1 MFDLEE
7 VFKELNISIGEAAS
21 IISMDI
27 QELNNI
33 VHDAEDDVKLKIY
46 HQIINIMKDEL
57 LFNGLVDFISPYME
71 EPHVFIKDIL
81 ELEDVKPRRM
91 INMIRRWVTLA
102 NSESKDGIRVLFI
115 IICIEALYNLRYPD
129 NKMAKIKILIN
140 FFEQYIIGE
149 NREKIIA
156 KVNRS
161 YADILFIDNPR
172 ESAEVSLEI
181 FARMI
186 YSIRNQVAHEGNY
199 WDFSFQPEFIDYSL
213 MQFVKLA
220 ESYEEFKYLKK
231 VNQEPPER
239 IYEVSLGY
247 DEFRDICINGMINFV
262 TDFCNSK

>member
-57 LFNGLVDFISPYME
+57 LFNDLVDFISPYME

-140 FFEQYIIGE
+140 FLNNILLGKT
-149 NREKIIA
+149 EK
-156 KVNRS
+156 K
-161 YADILFIDNPR
+161 
-172 ESAEVSLEI
+172 
-181 FARMI
+181 
-186 YSIRNQVAHEGNY
+186 
-199 WDFSFQPEFIDYSL
+199 
-213 MQFVKLA
+213 
-220 ESYEEFKYLKK
+220 
-231 VNQEPPER
+231 
-239 IYEVSLGY
+239 
-247 DEFRDICINGMINFV
+247 
-262 TDFCNSK
+262 